1 MRLGAPGAGWA
12 LTMLSDGKELDFS
25 SWSGAGLESAAWQPH
40 SRPRR
45 APVLLLGVKPFSHLE
60 AAPAQPGLSKQ
71 MTSGVAGSSARAQ
84 APSPRSLMSPAGT
97 GRADAASPARSC
109 FPWAGID
116 FSFSPAAGTL
126 SWCQAC
132 EVLPP
137 LAPQVPWCPGN
148 CVLSVNWAH

>member
-40 SRPRR
+40 SHPRR

-116 FSFSPAAGTL
+116 FSFSPAAGT
-126 SWCQAC
+126 SPGARPVRCC
-132 EVLPP
+132 LPWLP
-137 LAPQVPWCPGN
+137 KCPGAQGI
-148 CVLSVNWAH
+148 VSSV

>member
-45 APVLLLGVKPFSHLE
+45 APVLLLGIKPFSHLE

-109 FPWAGID
+109 FPRLFGLELI
-116 FSFSPAAGTL
+116 FPSPPQQGSSPGARPVR
-126 SWCQAC
+126 CC
-132 EVLPP
+132 LPWLP
-137 LAPQVPWCPGN
+137 KCPGAQGI
-148 CVLSVNWAH
+148 VSSV